1 MDVTGIFVGGM
12 GGIIGDGGAVIGPSI
27 PKPGGIGGAVF
38 IIGGGRRLNG
48 FEGFSSFGI
57 FGG

>member
-1 MDVTGIFVGGM
+1 MDGTGIFV

-48 FEGFSSFGI
+48 LEGFSSFGI